1 MRVTKLPFFLQLPAA
16 NMIYVQQNDFVVA
29 DEYQK
34 LATDNQDGAVVT
46 FVGKVRD
53 FNEGLGVQGLSLE
66 HYPGMTEKVLSNLET
81 EAREHWSLNKVT
93 IIHRVGDL
101 KLGEQI
107 VFIGVTSPHRK
118 AAFAACEFLIDF
130 LKTKAPFWKKE
141 LTTQGSKWLDA
152 KTSDDEI
159 SQQWSKK
166 ITNKLTN

>member
-1 MRVTKLPFFLQLPAA
+1 VIR
-16 NMIYVQQNDFVVA
+16 VQQNDFVVA
-29 DEYQK
+29 DEYQA
-34 LATDNQDGAVVT
+34 LADDNNDGAVVT
-46 FVGKVRD
+46 FIGKVRD

-66 HYPGMTEKVLSNLET
+66 HYPGMTEKILCNLEA
-81 EAREHWSLNKVT
+81 EAREHWQLNKVT

-141 LTTQGSKWLDA
+141 LTTEGSKWLDA
-152 KTSDDEI
+152 KASDNEV
-159 SQQWSKK
+159 SQQWS
-166 ITNKLTN
+166 TKLTN

>member
-1 MRVTKLPFFLQLPAA
+1 
-16 NMIYVQQNDFVVA
+16 MIRVQQNDFIVA

-81 EAREHWSLNKVT
+81 EARGQWPLNKVT

-101 KLGEQI
+101 TLGEQI
-107 VFIGVTSPHRK
+107 VFIGVSSPHRK

-141 LTTQGSKWLDA
+141 LTSAGSKWLDA
-152 KTSDDEI
+152 KASDDEVA
-159 SQQWSKK
+159 QQWS
-166 ITNKLTN
+166 TKLNH

>member
-1 MRVTKLPFFLQLPAA
+1 
-16 NMIYVQQNDFVVA
+16 MICVQQNDFVVA

-34 LATDNQDGAVVT
+34 LASDNQDGAVVT

-66 HYPGMTEKVLSNLET
+66 HYPGMTEKVLSNLEA
-81 EAREHWSLNKVT
+81 EAREHWLLNNVT
-93 IIHRVGDL
+93 IIHRIGDL
-101 KLGEQI
+101 ALGEQI

-141 LTTQGSKWLDA
+141 LTSEGHKWLAA
-152 KTSDDEI
+152 KASDGDV
-159 SQQWSKK
+159 SQRWS
-166 ITNKLTN
+166 TKLTN

>member
-1 MRVTKLPFFLQLPAA
+1 
-16 NMIYVQQNDFVVA
+16 MIKVQQDDFVVA
-29 DEYQK
+29 DEYQE
-34 LATDNQDGAVVT
+34 LACDNQDGAVVT

-53 FNEGLGVQGLSLE
+53 FNDGLDVQGLSLE
-66 HYPGMTEKVLSNLET
+66 HYPGMTEKVLSDIEIK
-81 EAREHWSLNKVT
+81 ARECWQLNKVT

-141 LTTQGSKWLDA
+141 LTSEGDKWLEAKDSDA
-152 KTSDDEI
+152 EI
-159 SQQWSKK
+159 SQQWSQ
-166 ITNKLTN
+166 KLTN